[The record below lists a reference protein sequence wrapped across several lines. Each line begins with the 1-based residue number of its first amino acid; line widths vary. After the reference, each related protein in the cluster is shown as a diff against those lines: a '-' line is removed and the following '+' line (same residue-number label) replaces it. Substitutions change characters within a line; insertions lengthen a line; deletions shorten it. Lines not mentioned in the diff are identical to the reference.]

1 MKRDSQL
8 KKRIL
13 SGATA
18 LIMMLGTAYLP
29 AAPAVFASG
38 TSDSVTVSSETND
51 AIAVTLQPAN
61 VTTEPD
67 RITTFI
73 VSAAGSQLKYQW
85 YFKKDNSDTWVLWKG
100 HTTVKTSATANVTWD
115 GMLVRCEI
123 TDSSGNTVTSDAAKV
138 KVNAPLQ
145 IVRNPSYTIAQAGEK
160 TAFSVKAVGD
170 GLKYQWYFKKDN
182 SDTWVL
188 WKGHTTA
195 RTSATANVTW
205 DGMLVRCEVTD
216 SEGNTVISEPAKIK
230 VNAPLQ
236 IVRQPSDTVAVL
248 GEQTEF
254 SVKAVGSGLKYQW
267 YFKKKDLAFWSLW
280 KGHITAV
287 TSAVANKTWES
298 MQLQC
303 IITDSTGASVTTDS
317 ITVSVD
323 TPLTIVTQPEDITLD
338 LGSSVTFK
346 AEASG
351 IDVKYRWYYKKV
363 GQADWNKWDERTTPE
378 TTAKV
383 NSTWEG
389 MLIKCVI
396 TGNVDR
402 TVETV
407 PAKITVNA
415 PLSITTQ
422 PTNVCVKIQSKAEFK
437 VAASGIGLKYQ
448 WYIKKEGDTAWNK
461 FGNNSSSTV
470 SGISEASWHNMLVKC
485 VISDNVGKKVTS
497 NTITAT
503 IDTTGYPSYLVS
515 LLGRNKEAAS
525 FVLNYPIRKDSY
537 KGVTFNLTEYKN
549 SKTVPLFMQWD
560 ERWGYDK
567 YGTGCIGTS
576 GCGPTAL
583 SMVSMYV
590 LKDTTLTP
598 RKMAQFAIK
607 EGYCIPGN
615 GSSWSLMDK
624 GGTKLGMK
632 VTKVSNSED
641 AIKKQLKKGNPIVAI
656 MGKGYFTTGGHYIV
670 LTDYVDGKI
679 KVNDSNSYINSEKL
693 WKYSDIKGQI
703 RNLWAFSKPATT
715 SNKATPKA
723 ASVPAFGVCVCQKK
737 FHNPQKPARVLRH
750 CNLPFNLCGFIL

>member
-1 MKRDSQL
+1 MKKYSNL

-13 SGATA
+13 SGAAA
-18 LIMMLGTAYLP
+18 LIMAVGAAYIP
-29 AAPAVFASG
+29 SVPAVYSAG
-38 TSDSVTVSSETND
+38 TIEKIAVSIGATE
-51 AIAVTLQPAN
+51 AITVTLQPVN
-61 VTTEPD
+61 VTTEPGQ
-67 RITTFI
+67 ITAFAVKAT
-73 VSAAGSQLKYQW
+73 GTNLKYQW
-85 YFKKDNSDTWVLWKG
+85 YVKKDNSDAWIEWNG
-100 HTTVKTSATANVTWD
+100 HTTAKTSAAANVTWD
-115 GMLVRCEI
+115 GMLVRCKI
-123 TDSSGNTVTSDAAKV
+123 TDSAGNTVISDTASV
-138 KVNAPLQ
+138 KINAPLQ
-145 IVRNPSYTIAQAGEK
+145 IVRNPVYTVAQAGEI
-160 TAFSVKAVGD
+160 TELSVKAVGD

-205 DGMLVRCEVTD
+205 DGMLVRCEITD
-216 SEGNTVISEPAKIK
+216 REGNTVVSEPAKIR

-267 YFKKKDLAFWSLW
+267 YFKKKGYAFWTLW

-287 TSAVANKTWES
+287 TSAVANKTWEG

-303 IITDSTGASVTTDS
+303 VVTDSSEASMTTES

-323 TPLTIVTQPEDITLD
+323 APLAVTNQPGDMTLD
-338 LGSSVTFK
+338 LGSQVTFK
-346 AEASG
+346 AEAVG
-351 IDVKYRWYYKKV
+351 IDVKYRWYYKKA
-363 GQADWNKWDERTTPE
+363 GQTEWNMWDERTTSE

-389 MLIKCVI
+389 MLVKCVI

-402 TVETV
+402 TTETV

-422 PTNVCVKIQSKAEFK
+422 PTDISVKIQKKAEFK
-437 VAASGIGLKYQ
+437 IAASGIGLKYQ
-448 WYIKKEGDTAWNK
+448 WYIKKDGDTAWSK
-461 FGNNSSSTV
+461 FGKNSSPTV
-470 SGISEASWHNMLVKC
+470 SGISEASWHNMQVRC
-485 VISDNVGKKVTS
+485 VVSDNLGKKVTS
-497 NTITAT
+497 KTITVT
-503 IDTTGYPSYLVS
+503 IDTAGYPEYLVS
-515 LLGRNKEAAS
+515 LMNRNKEATS

-537 KGVTFNLTEYKN
+537 KDVEFNLTEYSDCK
-549 SKTVPLFMQWD
+549 SVPLFMQWD

-583 SMVSMYV
+583 SMVSMYL

-607 EGYCIPGN
+607 NGYCIPGN

-624 GGTKLGMK
+624 GGAKLGLK
-632 VTKVSNSED
+632 VTRISNNED
-641 AIKKQLKKGNPIVAI
+641 AIRKQLKKGTPIIAI
-656 MGKGYFTTGGHYIV
+656 MSKGYFTTGGHYIV

-703 RNLWAFSKPATT
+703 RNLWAFSKPASSTASAST
-715 SNKATPKA
+715 TPKT
-723 ASVPAFGVCVCQKK
+723 ASAPDLGVVFLLQTVNFRLIYVPVCDKMT
-737 FHNPQKPARVLRH
+737 
-750 CNLPFNLCGFIL
+750 I